1 MLLRSFMIRNVATV
15 LRGTVF
21 GQALGFLVLPLLSRL
36 YDPEAFGHFQLY
48 QSATLV
54 LVVFVSLRFEVALLR
69 AQDGRELQATLMLC
83 MISTF
88 ATAALSTAAW
98 ATVTAIYPVL
108 YQLMPVPVWV
118 VGPIVILIGVFQ
130 FLGYVVTREHLYR
143 ESANSKIT
151 QAVTYSTFAVAFG
164 VAVSSVGLILADA
177 LSRLCASIQLLRSL
191 RGRNLNDFY
200 NISFS
205 YLKSTAY
212 KFREFPLITVFGGV
226 INSLGIVATPIMIY
240 SKFNAEVSGQFAL
253 VERAISFPI
262 AMIVGAVSQVY
273 MANMAKAVRENPEQ
287 VKLLFHSLLKNLAVI
302 AIAPSILAFLIAP
315 YAFTV
320 IFGSEWQLAG
330 VLAQIMIPTYFI
342 IFVYGGVNMTMMLLG
357 RQVMQTA
364 WEIFRLVC
372 MLGFWLLLFQPDMSV
387 TFVVTVHAMILGGV
401 SLLFLVLAEY
411 SVRKGPTEAALDR
424 A

>member
-1 MLLRSFMIRNVATV
+1 MIRNVATV

>member
-191 RGRNLNDFY
+191 RGRNLNDF
-200 NISFS
+200 
-205 YLKSTAY
+205 
-212 KFREFPLITVFGGV
+212 
-226 INSLGIVATPIMIY
+226 
-240 SKFNAEVSGQFAL
+240 
-253 VERAISFPI
+253 
-262 AMIVGAVSQVY
+262 
-273 MANMAKAVRENPEQ
+273 
-287 VKLLFHSLLKNLAVI
+287 
-302 AIAPSILAFLIAP
+302 
-315 YAFTV
+315 
-320 IFGSEWQLAG
+320 
-330 VLAQIMIPTYFI
+330 
-342 IFVYGGVNMTMMLLG
+342 
-357 RQVMQTA
+357 
-364 WEIFRLVC
+364 
-372 MLGFWLLLFQPDMSV
+372 
-387 TFVVTVHAMILGGV
+387 
-401 SLLFLVLAEY
+401 
-411 SVRKGPTEAALDR
+411 
-424 A
+424 

>member
-1 MLLRSFMIRNVATV
+1 MIRNVATV

-240 SKFNAEVSGQFAL
+240 SKFSAEVSGQFAL

>member
-1 MLLRSFMIRNVATV
+1 MIRNVATV

-287 VKLLFHSLLKNLAVI
+287 VKLLFHSLLKNLALI